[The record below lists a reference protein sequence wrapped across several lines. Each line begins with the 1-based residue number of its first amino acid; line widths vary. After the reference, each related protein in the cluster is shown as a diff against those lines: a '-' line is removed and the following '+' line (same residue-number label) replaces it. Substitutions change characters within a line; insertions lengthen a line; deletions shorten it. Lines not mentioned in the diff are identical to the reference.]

1 MPVSAK
7 VLSRT
12 PRFAVEP
19 PAIPTGEPR
28 VTRLIRLPEVM
39 GRVGMKRS
47 TIYRKMEE
55 GSFPRSRSISAK
67 CAVWVEAEIE
77 GWIENIARGSNRL

>member
-1 MPVSAK
+1 MPTLAK
-7 VLSRT
+7 ALPRT
-12 PRFAVEP
+12 PRFPVEP
-19 PAIPTGEPR
+19 LATPTGEPR

-39 GRVGMKRS
+39 ARVGMKRS

-77 GWIENIARGSNRL
+77 EWIYDIARGG

>member
-1 MPVSAK
+1 MPGLAK
-7 VLSRT
+7 TVSRT
-12 PRFAVEP
+12 PRFPVEP

-67 CAVWVEAEIE
+67 CAVWVEAEVQD
-77 GWIENIARGSNRL
+77 WIDNIARGY